1 MSDFTAAKRN
11 RELNTLTFLNKAPN
25 VFYFEVH
32 IVLVGARA
40 NLYFLDGA
48 RGRAL
53 FRIVSLLLERV
64 AILIEIGDAAY
75 RRLRSRCDLDQIEA
89 LGLGNADG
97 FAKWQDADLGPI
109 DIDYADFR
117 GSDLVIDLDRG
128 FSGWWGSEISTNN
141 APPAVVTLSGC

>member
-40 NLYFLDGA
+40 DLNFLDGA

-75 RRLRSRCDLDQIEA
+75 RRLRSRCDFDQIEA
-89 LGLGNADG
+89 LGLCDANG
-97 FAKWQDADLGPI
+97 FANRQDADL
-109 DIDYADFR
+109 
-117 GSDLVIDLDRG
+117 
-128 FSGWWGSEISTNN
+128 
-141 APPAVVTLSGC
+141 